1 MLSRICLA
9 VAKAAS
15 EFAPTMKVRVPA
27 AAAFTP
33 PDTGAS
39 TNWTERPAPEYF
51 VYLTGGFSWIF
62 YFFKSMYFIQHCFLC
77 RPSASTASEDAGI
90 EPRTVDT
97 SALAV
102 RRSSHSATS
111 HPQLGYISSTIRLH
125 LTHQLGYIS
134 STSKFCIFENA
145 TNIFTSQIHDN
156 NSLTNFPSRPTHSEL
171 NYPILQ
177 ITLFTACK

>member
-15 EFAPTMKVRVPA
+15 ESAPTMKVRVPA

-39 TNWTERPAPEYF
+39 TNWTDRPATEYF
-51 VYLTGGFSWIF
+51 VYLTGGFF
-62 YFFKSMYFIQHCFLC
+62 YFFIFLLLFFIQYCFIC
-77 RPSASTASEDAGI
+77 RPSDSTASGDAGI

-102 RRSSHSATS
+102 RSSSHSATS
-111 HPQLGYISSTIRLH
+111 HPL
-125 LTHQLGYIS
+125 LGYIS
-134 STSKFCIFENA
+134 STSTFCIFENMRQ
-145 TNIFTSQIHDN
+145 IFPSKINDN
-156 NSLTNFPSRPTHSEL
+156 NSLTHFPSRPNTNSL
-171 NYPILQ
+171 WAQ
-177 ITLFTACK
+177 